1 MNQEPNSEAAETVQT
16 TDSPAVDLPRLVRQF
31 DFQTG
36 TPPESG
42 WYLVELDQPGLINT
56 KPFDVDM
63 CRLRKDSEGRMKADW
78 AYWYDH
84 NIRRWAIL
92 PRTSKV
98 TDRPTLNLTEHHNAT
113 ATKNRR

>member
-1 MNQEPNSEAAETVQT
+1 MKTDIKNTAAP
-16 TDSPAVDLPRLVRQF
+16 SVDVPRLVRQF

-42 WYLVELDQPGLINT
+42 WYLVELDQPGLIND
-56 KPFDVDM
+56 KPYDVDM
-63 CRLRKDSEGRMKADW
+63 CRLRQDSEGRVKADW

-92 PRTSKV
+92 PNVEVTHPESK
-98 TDRPTLNLTEHHNAT
+98 P
-113 ATKNRR
+113 